1 MLDEAISVGTY
12 GVAIVVV
19 IVIIALLHLT
29 NNREW
34 TVIIIVSSKEINE
47 KSLHINA
54 IEYRN
59 RSEKLISKMWLCE
72 VPQKIQ
78 NTWDIVHNSRDEKK
92 KKKKKRT
99 RCWWN
104 YLAIEISAIERAFQA
119 AAQHLIK
126 HDKEKE
132 MKQPSTY
139 VLVLYLVLYAIE
151 WHRNLISF
159 KFPSPSVT

>member
-1 MLDEAISVGTY
+1 MNYVLDEAISVGTY
-12 GVAIVVV
+12 GVAVVVVV
-19 IVIIALLHLT
+19 IVIIALLHLA

-78 NTWDIVHNSRDEKK
+78 NTWDIEHNSTDAKK
-92 KKKKKRT
+92 KKPRT

-104 YLAIEISAIERAFQA
+104 YLAIEISAVERAFQA
-119 AAQHLIK
+119 AQHLIK
-126 HDKEKE
+126 RDKEKE

-139 VLVLYLVLYAIE
+139 AVVLNAIE